1 MKNLFYKEMKLAM
14 HPVVWVFLF
23 VFPLMVLIPSYPG
36 FIGFI
41 YICSAYPILFLG
53 ANKGQQSNDI
63 YFSCLLPIKK
73 SDVIKARMMTVIFL
87 QVVTVILTCA
97 LAPVGQIFKDAML
110 SDPSLTP
117 EQAEELMDIGFGIK
131 GLFASAGFTIVSFA
145 VYDLIFFSMF
155 YRNGR
160 SIVGPTLIGMLV
172 FMTIETIFVVVL
184 PLSIPAYKDFFEGN
198 ILISLA
204 ALTVGILI
212 SAGLHFFSFKI
223 ADKLFSK
230 VDL

>member
-1 MKNLFYKEMKLAM
+1 MKLAM

-53 ANKGQQSNDI
+53 ANKGQMSNDI
-63 YFSCLLPIKK
+63 YFSCLLPIKRN
-73 SDVIKARMMTVIFL
+73 DVVKARMMTIIFL
-87 QVVTVILTCA
+87 QVVTLILTCA
-97 LAPVGQIFKDAML
+97 LAPVGQIFKDMIL
-110 SDPSLTP
+110 NDPNTTA

-131 GLFASAGFTIVSFA
+131 GLFASAGFSLISFA
-145 VYDLIFFSMF
+145 AYDFIYFMLF

-160 SIVGPTLIGMLV
+160 SIVAPTLIGMLV
-172 FMTIETIFVVVL
+172 FMIIESLFNMAL
-184 PLSIPAYKDFFEGN
+184 PLAIPAYKAFFEDN
-198 ILISLA
+198 IIVSIMTLVIA
-204 ALTVGILI
+204 VLI
-212 SAGLHFFSFKI
+212 SAGAHFLTYK
-223 ADKLFSK
+223 AACKLFSK